1 MPHTTYTE
9 IKKLKTVC
17 NKDTCSHESEKSV
30 NDINKALFKNNII
43 KKYGIMIIIAIIYA
57 LILYSIPLIIE
68 NSFFSEVGTERVD
81 FELF

>member
-1 MPHTTYTE
+1 M
-9 IKKLKTVC
+9 
-17 NKDTCSHESEKSV
+17 